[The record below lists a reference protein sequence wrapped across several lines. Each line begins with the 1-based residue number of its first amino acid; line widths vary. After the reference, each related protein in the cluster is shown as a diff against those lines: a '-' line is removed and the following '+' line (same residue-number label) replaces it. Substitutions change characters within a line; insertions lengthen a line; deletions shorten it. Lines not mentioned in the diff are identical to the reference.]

1 MNRLNLIIKFLNKS
15 MLNSAYKVAY
25 NYYGQSELYKDIT
38 KTLLLIDDYNNG
50 KINFDDI
57 KRSIKVVTDDNN
69 DILGYNKELAQFNDN
84 FEKAIVNFAWI
95 CTGAFS

>member
-1 MNRLNLIIKFLNKS
+1 MNRIRLITRFLNS
-15 MLNSAYKVAY
+15 GMLNSAYRVAY
-25 NYYGQSELYKDIT
+25 NYYGQSELYKKDIT

-50 KINFDDI
+50 KISFDDI

-84 FEKAIVNFAWI
+84 FEKAIVNFA
-95 CTGAFS
+95 

>member
-84 FEKAIVNFAWI
+84 FEKAIVNFA
-95 CTGAFS
+95 

>member
-15 MLNSAYKVAY
+15 MLNYAYKVAY
-25 NYYGQSELYKDIT
+25 NYYGQSELYKKDIT

-84 FEKAIVNFAWI
+84 FEKAIVNFA
-95 CTGAFS
+95 

>member
-1 MNRLNLIIKFLNKS
+1 MNRINLITKFLNNG
-15 MLNSAYKVAY
+15 MLNSAYRVAY
-25 NYYGQSELYKDIT
+25 NYYGQSELYKKDIT

-69 DILGYNKELAQFNDN
+69 DILGYNKELSKYNDN
-84 FEKAIVNFAWI
+84 FEKAIINFA
-95 CTGAFS
+95 

>member
-25 NYYGQSELYKDIT
+25 NYYGQSELYKKDIT

-50 KINFDDI
+50 KISFDDI

-69 DILGYNKELAQFNDN
+69 DILGYNKRLEKFNDS
-84 FEKAIVNFAWI
+84 FEKAIINF
-95 CTGAFS
+95 S

>member
-25 NYYGQSELYKDIT
+25 NYYGQSELYKKDIT

-69 DILGYNKELAQFNDN
+69 DILGYNKELAQFNDD
-84 FEKAIVNFAWI
+84 FEKAIINFA
-95 CTGAFS
+95 